1 MTFPDWSLCCS
12 PRRLCRLFVACA
24 AIAAKIINCQS
35 SCSTRSGECGSKRT
49 RLRLVHSH
57 GGIRLAVQSLALF
70 FVVALDQVLFL
81 AVALLRLVRL
91 ETKSSRS
98 GARSCCV
105 GLGLLQL
112 RLLVVDLWLLL
123 LIRVVGL
130 LLARGRRQ
138 GVGVILRRHGDFAG
152 ADCCSVI
159 VRQSVMATLETG
171 ARRGVEWAWQG
182 SGADP
187 TDTGPADRTR
197 IRCAWIDK
205 CALSVLVRVH

>member
-1 MTFPDWSLCCS
+1 MCS
-12 PRRLCRLFVACA
+12 NSR
-24 AIAAKIINCQS
+24 
-35 SCSTRSGECGSKRT
+35 

-57 GGIRLAVQSLALF
+57 GGISLAVQSLALF
-70 FVVALDQVLFL
+70 FVVALDQVLLL

-91 ETKSSRS
+91 KTKSSRS

-112 RLLVVDLWLLL
+112 VLLVVDLWLLL

-130 LLARGRRQ
+130 LLARGHRQ

-152 ADCCSVI
+152 ADRSSVI
-159 VRQSVMATLETG
+159 VRQSLEGTLETR
-171 ARRGVEWAWQG
+171 ARRGVEWVWQG
-182 SGADP
+182 SRADP

-205 CALSVLVRVH
+205 CALSVLARVH

>member
-1 MTFPDWSLCCS
+1 M
-12 PRRLCRLFVACA
+12 
-24 AIAAKIINCQS
+24 
-35 SCSTRSGECGSKRT
+35 
-49 RLRLVHSH
+49 
-57 GGIRLAVQSLALF
+57 QSLALF
-70 FVVALDQVLFL
+70 FVVALDQMLLL

-91 ETKSSRS
+91 KTKPSRS
-98 GARSCCV
+98 RSRPLCV
-105 GLGLLQL
+105 GVSLLQG

-152 ADCCSVI
+152 ADCCSAI
-159 VRQSVMATLETG
+159 ERQSVMGTLETG
-171 ARRGVEWAWQG
+171 ARRGAGWVWQG

-197 IRCAWIDK
+197 IRWAWIDK
-205 CALSVLVRVH
+205 CALSVLARVHGSGDWTGVVRAWIRGGRAVKWKLIVGSRWRCDAMRK

>member
-1 MTFPDWSLCCS
+1 MCS
-12 PRRLCRLFVACA
+12 NSR
-24 AIAAKIINCQS
+24 
-35 SCSTRSGECGSKRT
+35 

-57 GGIRLAVQSLALF
+57 GGISLAVQSLALF

-91 ETKSSRS
+91 KTKSSRS

-112 RLLVVDLWLLL
+112 VLLVVDLWLLL

-130 LLARGRRQ
+130 LLARGHRQ

-152 ADCCSVI
+152 ADCSSVI
-159 VRQSVMATLETG
+159 VRQSLEGTLETR
-171 ARRGVEWAWQG
+171 ARRGVEWVWQG

-205 CALSVLVRVH
+205 CALSVLARVH